1 MQEVGGDN
9 ESVMALTG
17 FLSIDIIATELS
29 DNIFVSES
37 RGGVKGLP
45 MSRQKWIKNRI
56 FMQMA

>member
-1 MQEVGGDN
+1 MSLMV
-9 ESVMALTG
+9 LTG

-45 MSRQKWIKNRI
+45 INRHK
-56 FMQMA
+56 